1 MIASKDFTLLIADD
15 SRIYRR
21 LLEDTLAEQRCS
33 LLFAK
38 SGREA
43 IRLFTE
49 YKPDLVITDWM
60 MPDLAGAE
68 LCKEMRAHF
77 HETYSYIIILT
88 GNTDKGEISVGLS
101 AGADDYL
108 TKPFAPEELRA
119 RVGVGI
125 RVIEFHRQIEAKTR
139 LLEELALTDDL
150 TGLPNRRSVEAWAQR
165 EIAGAIRHG
174 FPLCVA
180 MADLDRFKRLN
191 DSFGHEAGDTVLK
204 KFAKILKNNC
214 RSCDI
219 CGRFGGEEF
228 VIVLTHADM
237 KGATI
242 AIEHIR
248 ERVSEKVF
256 SFGGHDVI
264 VTASFGIAS
273 LDSGSRSFSQLI
285 ARADGALYSA
295 KQAGRNR
302 IVLANSDQSAILKRS

>member
-1 MIASKDFTLLIADD
+1 MNPGKDFKLLIADD

-21 LLEDTLAEQRCS
+21 LLEDTFAEQRYS

-38 SGREA
+38 NGGEA
-43 IRLFTE
+43 MRLFGE
-49 YKPDLVITDWM
+49 YKPDLVIIDWM
-60 MPDLAGAE
+60 MPGLAGVE
-68 LCKEMRAHF
+68 LCKRMRAHCQ
-77 HETYSYIIILT
+77 ESYSYIIILT
-88 GNTDKGEISVGLS
+88 GNTDKSEISVGLS

-119 RVGVGI
+119 RVGVGF
-125 RVIEFHRQIEAKTR
+125 RVIEFHRQIEAKNR

-150 TGLPNRRSVEAWAQR
+150 TGLPNRRAVEAWAQK
-165 EIAGAIRHG
+165 EIAGAVRHG

-204 KFAKILKNNC
+204 KFAQIMKNNC
-214 RSCDI
+214 RSCDM

-228 VIVLTHADM
+228 VIVMTHADM
-237 KGATI
+237 RGAAI

-248 ERVSEKVF
+248 ENLSEKIF
-256 SFGGHDVI
+256 TFGAHDII

-273 LDSGSRSFSQLI
+273 LNKVSRTFGQLI
-285 ARADGALYSA
+285 ACADSALYSA
-295 KQAGRNR
+295 KQMGRNR
-302 IVLANSDQSAILKRS
+302 VVLASSDRVTI